1 MGALPVTWDLRR
13 LPILPNLQPYLWSI
27 KMLSPLSFIVC
38 ISIAETIFEVIYHE
52 NYIVTLYLGID
63 PKRND
68 RPIRIIETIVTKN
81 KILPTKYISKSI
93 RSSQG
98 NNCQVAGNFIRSGAV
113 SVRLSNVLQLVDLQ
127 RQPRNCG
134 SEVFE
139 LPRWPITF

>member
-1 MGALPVTWDLRR
+1 
-13 LPILPNLQPYLWSI
+13 
-27 KMLSPLSFIVC
+27 MLSPLLAIVS
-38 ISIAETIFEVIYHE
+38 ISTIIETIFEAIYHE
-52 NYIVTLYLGID
+52 KYIVTLYLGLD

-68 RPIRIIETIVTKN
+68 RLIRIIETIVTKD

-98 NNCQVAGNFIRSGAV
+98 NNYQVAGSFIRSGAV

-139 LPRWPITF
+139 LPR